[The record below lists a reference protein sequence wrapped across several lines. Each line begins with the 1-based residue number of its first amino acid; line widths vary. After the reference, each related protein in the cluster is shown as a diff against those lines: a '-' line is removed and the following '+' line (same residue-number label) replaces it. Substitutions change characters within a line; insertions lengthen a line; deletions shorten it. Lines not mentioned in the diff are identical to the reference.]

1 MEQEFPSFLMESYVQ
16 EKLLI
21 CTWKHTGFAFC
32 FSTNTVLA
40 YIRKISGNKWVIP
53 RVYYKSC
60 GASTSQSDSYS
71 HKRSITWIFVQICP
85 YSSHLQVFQTGPD
98 PAPRGS
104 LWHSH
109 SSPAGFWEERCP
121 ARCHSLAHPR
131 ISLPGA
137 GRRGNGIWGD
147 GQGLVLDRET
157 LGSLVLNLP
166 RFNDRGMK
174 RFHKKVSVTELV
186 WIKTS
191 SDKLQ

>member
-71 HKRSITWIFVQICP
+71 QTLHYVDFCPDLPIFIPFTGVP
-85 YSSHLQVFQTGPD
+85 DWPGSS
-98 PAPRGS
+98 APRVPLAQPQLPRRILGGALPCPVPQPGS
-104 LWHSH
+104 SRD
-109 SSPAGFWEERCP
+109 SSARSRP
-121 ARCHSLAHPR
+121 AREWDLGGWPR
-131 ISLPGA
+131 PGA
-137 GRRGNGIWGD
+137 GPWNFGKSGA
-147 GQGLVLDRET
+147 
-157 LGSLVLNLP
+157 
-166 RFNDRGMK
+166 
-174 RFHKKVSVTELV
+174 
-186 WIKTS
+186 
-191 SDKLQ
+191 